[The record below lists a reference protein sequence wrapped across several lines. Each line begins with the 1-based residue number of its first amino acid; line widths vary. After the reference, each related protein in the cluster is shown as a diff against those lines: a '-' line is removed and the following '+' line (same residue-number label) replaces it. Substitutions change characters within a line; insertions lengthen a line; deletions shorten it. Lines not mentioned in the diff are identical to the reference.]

1 MKAFK
6 YLVIG
11 ALALSA
17 YTPMSAQ
24 DLETDLTAISKKVS
38 DANGDPV
45 AVKDDVKLFLK
56 QYKKDPVALA
66 GLGRAYLDAKNL
78 DEAQAYADQVMTLK
92 VKDDKYKTPAYL
104 LAGDIAVLRDDAG
117 TAAMWYQTAT
127 MSDPTDDTGYVKYAR
142 IYQKIDPDGAVAMLE
157 KLREVKP
164 DYPVDG
170 AAGYMYSA
178 TGRLKTAMEYYNK
191 VSDVTSLKDYILYD
205 YASTAYV
212 LEDYDKS
219 LTLAKAGIKTYPEYS
234 SFSRLAFYS
243 NNKLGDY
250 NSSVEYA
257 NKLFNKTDT
266 LKFIANDYIY
276 YGDALYKLDRTDEA
290 MEAYKQ
296 AQVVDP
302 SRNDVYKMISDVY
315 VKQKK
320 YDKAIDAYDTYI
332 ELLGSAANAN
342 HYRGYAD
349 IYIDQSDTDD
359 EATRQTALKKAD
371 DAYADIEAKFDYA
384 VEYAVWKRAAI
395 HYQINPDMQAGEAK
409 PYYER
414 YISIV
419 EPKDEKTQSQL
430 NNLVTSYNY
439 LAVHYIQNDDRDNAL
454 AYAQKILAINPN
466 HDTANQIVA
475 AFSEDAPAAEE

>member
-11 ALALSA
+11 FLALSA
-17 YTPMSAQ
+17 TAPLMAQ
-24 DLETDLTAISKKVS
+24 DVKSDVEAISKKVIA
-38 DANGDPV
+38 ANGDPV
-45 AVKDDVKLFLK
+45 AVQADVKLFMK
-56 QYKKDPVALA
+56 TYKKDAVAIA
-66 GLGRAYLDAKNL
+66 GLGRAFLDAKNL
-78 DEAQAYADQVMTLK
+78 DEAQSYADMVMTLK
-92 VKDDKYKTPAYL
+92 VKDDKDKTPAYL
-104 LAGDIAVLRDDAG
+104 LAGDIAVLREDAG

-191 VSDVTSLKDYILYD
+191 VSNVSSLKDYILYD

-212 LEDYDKS
+212 LEDYDKA
-219 LTLAKAGIKTYPEYS
+219 LTLSKVGIQTYPEYS

-250 NSSVEYA
+250 NGAVEYA

-266 LKFIANDYIY
+266 LKFTANDYIY
-276 YGDALYKLDRTDEA
+276 YGDVLYKLNRTDEA

-315 VKQKK
+315 TKQKN
-320 YDKAIDAYDTYI
+320 YDKAIEAYDKYI
-332 ELLGSAANAN
+332 ELLGSSANAN

-349 IYIDQSDTDD
+349 IYIDQSDTDN
-359 EATRQTALKKAD
+359 ESVKQAALKKAD
-371 DAYADIEAKFDYA
+371 EVYANIEEKFDYA

-395 HYQINPDMQAGEAK
+395 HYQINPDMQVGEAK
-409 PYYER
+409 PYYEK
-414 YISIV
+414 YIGIV
-419 EPKDEKTQSQL
+419 EPKDDKTASQL

-439 LAVHYIQNDDRDNAL
+439 LAVHYIQNDDRDNSL
-454 AYAQKILAINPN
+454 LYAKKILAINPD
-466 HDTANQIVA
+466 HDTAKQIVA
-475 AFSEDAPAAEE
+475 ALVGEEEAEE